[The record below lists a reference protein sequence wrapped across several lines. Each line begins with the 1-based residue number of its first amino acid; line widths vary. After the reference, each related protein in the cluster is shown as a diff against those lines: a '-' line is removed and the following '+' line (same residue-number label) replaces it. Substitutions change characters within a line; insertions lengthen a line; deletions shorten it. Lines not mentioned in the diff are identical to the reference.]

1 MNIVMRVKRL
11 GLLLPVLGLLVTGC
25 NPTLEVETP
34 VVKEEVA
41 MADGLTQEEIAN
53 AKLTPEVLWKM
64 GRLGTIS
71 LSPDRAQVLYTVTH
85 TNIRQAKNG
94 TRIYLQGIKETTP
107 RLLHEG
113 GNSPQWLADGKRIV
127 FLKAVD
133 GVSQLFELSLE
144 AEAKPKQLTS
154 FPEGLESYWISPN
167 GAQLLYS
174 RKVQVEKTTADRYPN
189 CPNAN
194 VRIIDSLMYRHWDY
208 WVDGQYSH
216 LFLTAF
222 SLEGMQPGRDIN
234 EGEPYDTPLAPYFDA
249 EDVVWAPSSDAIYY
263 TSKKQTGRAYATG
276 TNSDIY
282 RYTLA
287 DGATVNLTPENPGY
301 DKLPVPSPDGTLLL
315 WQRMRTPG
323 YESDK
328 MELMCLDV
336 KTGEKRLLTEKWDQ
350 NADQYQWSAD
360 GKSIYIRSGLKGT
373 IQLFELEVASGNI
386 RQITDGQWNVNWAG
400 LTANNEWLIATTQ
413 LNKGAELYTYRNNQ
427 CEPFT
432 HINDD
437 IYSSIKFSRVEG
449 RWMRTTDGGQMLTW
463 IIYPPDFDSTQ
474 KYPTVLYCQGGPQ
487 STVSQFFSYRWNLQ
501 LMASMGYVVVAPNR
515 HGVPSFGQ
523 AWNAQISGDYSGQ
536 NIRDYLTAIDE
547 VAKEPW
553 CDKERL
559 GAAGASYGGYSVYYL
574 AGVHNGRFKAF
585 VAHNGMFNFESFYNS
600 TEETFFPNH
609 DFGGPY
615 WDRANYTA
623 QRSFANSPH
632 LLVKKW
638 DTPILIIVGE
648 HDFRIPYTEGLQAFN
663 AAQLL
668 GVPARLCVY
677 PDETHFVSKPQ
688 NVMVWQYE
696 FFGWLDRWLKK

>member
-1 MNIVMRVKRL
+1 MRIKRL
-11 GLLLPVLGLLVTGC
+11 GIFLPLLGVFAAGC
-25 NPTLEVETP
+25 TPQLDVETP
-34 VVKEEVA
+34 VVKEKVA

-64 GRLGTIS
+64 GRLGAVS
-71 LSPDRAQVLYTVTH
+71 LSPDRTQVLYTVTH
-85 TNIRQAKNG
+85 TNIREAKSG
-94 TRIYLQGIKETTP
+94 TRIYLQGIKENTP
-107 RLLHEG
+107 HLFYEG
-113 GNSPQWLADGKRIV
+113 GHSPQWLSDGKSVV
-127 FLKAVD
+127 FLKSVN
-133 GVSQLFELSLE
+133 GVTQLFELGTG
-144 AEAKPKQLTS
+144 AEAQVQQLTD
-154 FPEGLESYWISPN
+154 FAEGIDSYWVSPD
-167 GAQLLYS
+167 GGKLLYS

-189 CPNAN
+189 YANAN
-194 VRIIDSLMYRHWDY
+194 VRIIDSMMYRHWDY

-216 LFLTAF
+216 LFLTDF
-222 SLEGMQPGRDIN
+222 SRNGIGVGVDLN
-234 EGEPYDTPLAPYFDA
+234 AGEPYDTPLAPDFN
-249 EDVVWAPSSDAIYY
+249 SSDVAWSCDSKVIYY

-276 TNSDIY
+276 TDSDVY
-282 RYTLA
+282 RYTLS
-287 DGATVNLTPENPGY
+287 DGTTTNLTAGNLGY
-301 DKLPVPSPDGTLLL
+301 DKQPVPSSDGNYLL

-328 MELMCLDV
+328 MELMCLDLRS
-336 KTGEKRLLTEKWDQ
+336 GEKRLLTEKWDQ
-350 NADQYQWSAD
+350 NADEFQWSVD
-360 GKSIYIRSGLKGT
+360 GKSVYIRSGIKGT
-373 IQLFELEVASGNI
+373 IQLFELDFSSGEI
-386 RQITDGQWNVNWAG
+386 RQITDGQWNVTWAG
-400 LTANNEWLIATTQ
+400 LSAANEWIIATTQ
-413 LNKGAELYTYRNNQ
+413 LNKGAELYTYRNGV
-427 CEPFT
+427 CEPFS

-437 IYSSIKFSRVEG
+437 IYSTIKFSRVEG

-463 IIYPPDFDSTQ
+463 IVYPPDFDSTQ
-474 KYPTVLYCQGGPQ
+474 KYPTLLYCQGGPQ

-553 CDKERL
+553 CNKDRL
-559 GAAGASYGGYSVYYL
+559 GAVGASYGGYSVYYL

-585 VAHNGMFNFESFYNS
+585 IAHNGMFNFESFYNS

-615 WDRANYTA
+615 WDKSNYTA
-623 QRSFANSPH
+623 QRSFMNSPH

-648 HDFRIPYTEGLQAFN
+648 RDFRIPYTEGLQAFN

-668 GVPARLCVY
+668 GVPSRLCVY
-677 PDETHFVSKPQ
+677 PEETHFVSKPQ